1 MQIYIYEDSIVINN
15 YNKPI
20 PPVTINALN
29 TQTSFPDRE
38 YENPSIREMFKDLD
52 LIESFGSGVG
62 KAKRAMSSN
71 DNVTINYK
79 EYDENIDI
87 TSVTIPISPLYKR
100 LAISSGNLNID
111 GEKLN
116 IGCRNL
122 NIGCEKLNIE
132 EVINNSSYSINVR
145 ESLLLIFKKFRNVL
159 FSRRDIISAL
169 GVSNTTGT
177 NYLTYLVNLGLIEKE
192 RGQGKGKYRFR

>member
-1 MQIYIYEDSIVINN
+1 MQIYVYEDSIVINN

-29 TQTSFPDRE
+29 TQVSFPDRE

-52 LIESFGSGVG
+52 LIESFDSGVG

-71 DNVTINYK
+71 DNVAINYK

-100 LAISSGNLNID
+100 LAFSNS
-111 GEKLN
+111 
-116 IGCRNL
+116 NL
-122 NIGCEKLNIE
+122 NIGGEKLNIE
-132 EVINNSSYSINVR
+132 EVIKNSSYSINVR
-145 ESLLLIFKKFRNVL
+145 ESLLLIFRKFRNVL
-159 FSRRDIISAL
+159 FSRKDIISVL
-169 GVSNTTGT
+169 RVSNTTGT
-177 NYLTYLVNLGLIEKE
+177 NYLTYLVDLNLIEKE